1 MQIGLQKNYNQ
12 LHSNIYIKTF
22 ISALEKSYSQISET
36 SINFLKSFQAN
47 VPFLYPLKTSE
58 NLWFSDVCRGYRNG
72 TLASNGSNFHLRIV
86 SKNFCSLSFNNLS
99 VFAVS
104 RVNTSNTLNMPV

>member
-36 SINFLKSFQAN
+36 SINFFNPFQATG
-47 VPFLYPLKTSE
+47 PFLYPLKTSE
-58 NLWFSDVCRGYRNG
+58 NRRFSNVSRGYRNG
-72 TLASNGSNFHLRIV
+72 TLASNGLNF
-86 SKNFCSLSFNNLS
+86 
-99 VFAVS
+99 
-104 RVNTSNTLNMPV
+104 T